1 MIGTDA
7 EQIVFMFAETEL
19 IFIAIKHVNVY
30 NVANPTSNNELLKS
44 EINIFEL
51 CVINDDGFEDKIKS
65 SQNKLIITNIFTKE
79 LKNKM
84 DSLLSTVKSFISII
98 VISCVTLNPAIPST
112 PMKYSIDQRKDKLP
126 QLDEYN
132 G

>member
-1 MIGTDA
+1 
-7 EQIVFMFAETEL
+7 MFAETEL
-19 IFIAIKHVNVY
+19 IFIAIRHVSVY

-65 SQNKLIITNIFTKE
+65 SQNKLIITNIFTQE